1 MRSEENVGR
10 RRICLHCR
18 ARFDLS
24 EGVDA
29 RQTKSELKGVRELL
43 SALIAEG
50 RTDEAIEV
58 AMAMLGKLQEHNSEL
73 MLRLAQMRRERS
85 GRRSEKIDPAQLS
98 VMLELCGELDE
109 AEAADDSESEDELAA
124 TEGAAATPR
133 RRPGA
138 SGGRGSCRAM

>member
-1 MRSEENVGR
+1 M
-10 RRICLHCR
+10 
-18 ARFDLS
+18 
-24 EGVDA
+24 DA

-50 RTDEAIEV
+50 RTDEAIEM

-98 VMLELCGELDE
+98 VMLELCGELAE
-109 AEAADDSESEDELAA
+109 SEAADDSESEDELAA

-133 RRPGA
+133 RRPRRQRRPRELPRDVIRHEL
-138 SGGRGSCRAM
+138 STERRCWPPTWCRPTAAG